1 MKNYIKNIRICRT
14 WGPFIPT
21 IFLSAKINLSIYIL
35 TAWQWDL
42 AHPRKYINYCTW
54 IKPKWKF
61 PICLHA
67 RGEIG
72 WQSVIFLSVERL
84 AMSFHVQWIGS
95 CLFLPTWIPIWVKAW
110 SPTVLSPLPKR
121 SQRRW
126 SPNQQTRKLRFS
138 PSIDFSMALLRP
150 YSIRTVSEWSPG
162 ILPVFLPGHDSMSHP
177 MPRVVD
183 LLSYWSV
190 PPLILKMVAGGCQHG
205 YRR

>member
-1 MKNYIKNIRICRT
+1 MD
-14 WGPFIPT
+14 WEP
-21 IFLSAKINLSIYIL
+21 LIY
-35 TAWQWDL
+35 TDL
-42 AHPRKYINYCTW
+42 N
-54 IKPKWKF
+54 
-61 PICLHA
+61 
-67 RGEIG
+67 
-72 WQSVIFLSVERL
+72 SS
-84 AMSFHVQWIGS
+84 SF
-95 CLFLPTWIPIWVKAW
+95 WVKAW

-138 PSIDFSMALLRP
+138 PSIDFSMALLGP
-150 YSIRTVSEWSPG
+150 YSIRTASEWSPG

-205 YRR
+205 YRRLRSAIMVSDIRSFLCREAFWRRQFPWYKIWSKKSTRTTRRRRRRRRKRRRRRTRTRTTTWKKRM